1 MSRTFV
7 ILAAFFGATGVALGA
22 FGAHGLAAHFA
33 ENPNLEGNFDTAA
46 QYHLIHA
53 LALLG
58 AAWAAERYPVRWTR
72 YAGWLFALGILL
84 FSGALYIL
92 SIFNV
97 RFMGAVAPFGGAAF
111 IGGWLCLG
119 VAAWKHNS
127 DT

>member
-7 ILAAFFGATGVALGA
+7 ILAAIFGATGVAFGA

-33 ENPNLEGNFDTAA
+33 ANPNLESSFQTAV

-58 AAWAAERYPVRWTR
+58 AAWAAEHYPGRWTR
-72 YAGWLFALGILL
+72 YAGWMFAFGILF

-92 SIFNV
+92 SVFNV
-97 RFMGAVAPFGGAAF
+97 RFMGAIAPLGGLAF
-111 IGGWLCLG
+111 IAGWVCLG
-119 VAAWKHNS
+119 IAAWKE
-127 DT
+127 

>member
-1 MSRTFV
+1 MSRTWT
-7 ILAAFFGATGVALGA
+7 ILAAIFGAMGVAVGA

-33 ENPNLEGNFDTAA
+33 ANPNLAATFETAV

-58 AAWAAERYPVRWTR
+58 AAWAAERYPGRWTR
-72 YAGWLFALGILL
+72 YAGWLFALGIIF

-97 RFMGAVAPFGGAAF
+97 RFMGAIAP
-111 IGGWLCLG
+111 IGGVALIAGWVCLG
-119 VAAWKHNS
+119 IAAWTS
-127 DT
+127 RE